1 MTWGECKTATLQKMF
16 TSEDEGAEDYLA
28 AMPQAANEAIQM
40 IATTDAGKHIRSHDT
55 LTKDPAQSR
64 TFDLEDELIDF
75 LNVGDFE
82 TYCMDGDEPRP
93 VSLKLLGGHLLVAPK
108 GIESVLVYYNAKPAR
123 ITENTPDTQ
132 EIDLPED
139 AAALVPM
146 YMASQLYKD
155 DDLAIATTY
164 RNEFETA
171 FERLQNR
178 QAENI
183 DTEFTSESGW
193 W

>member
-55 LTKDPAQSR
+55 LTKDPTQSR

-93 VSLKLLGGHLLVAPK
+93 VSLKLLGGHLLVVPK

-123 ITENTPDTQ
+123 ITENTPDAQ

>member
-1 MTWGECKTATLQKMF
+1 M
-16 TSEDEGAEDYLA
+16 
-28 AMPQAANEAIQM
+28 
-40 IATTDAGKHIRSHDT
+40 
-55 LTKDPAQSR
+55 
-64 TFDLEDELIDF
+64 
-75 LNVGDFE
+75 
-82 TYCMDGDEPRP
+82 
-93 VSLKLLGGHLLVAPK
+93 KLLGGHLLVVPK

-123 ITENTPDTQ
+123 ITENTPDEQ

>member
-1 MTWGECKTATLQKMF
+1 MTWGECKTATMQKMF

-40 IATTDAGKHIRSHDT
+40 IATTDAGRHIRAHDI
-55 LTKDPAQSR
+55 LTKAPSQSR
-64 TFDLEDELIDF
+64 TFDLETDLIDF
-75 LNVGDFE
+75 LDVGNFE
-82 TYCMDGDEPRP
+82 TYCMDGEEPRQ
-93 VSLKLLGGHLLVAPK
+93 VSLKLLGGHLLVVPK
-108 GIESVLVYYNAKPAR
+108 GIGSVLVFYNAKPAR
-123 ITENTPDTQ
+123 ITANTPDAQ
-132 EIDLPED
+132 EINLPED
-139 AAALVPM
+139 AAALLPM

-171 FERLQNR
+171 FERLKNR

-183 DTEFTSESGW
+183 ETEFTSESGW